1 MQIRNYRL
9 LLAII
14 VGLFAYG
21 VQMNPVSASESDYSI
36 NSGIPKA
43 TLVIGSDR
51 LRGRIDIGNSRFRS
65 VGQLT
70 QAQVMVQN
78 MTETRYTLEYKFDWE
93 DNQGFQVDSLNS
105 WHRFTLTAGEART
118 FTSTGKVPDAKNI
131 MFTVRLPD
139 DAFIES
145 EKQEKIQEIHD
156 TTEPT
161 QDERR

>member
-1 MQIRNYRL
+1 MQIQSCRV
-9 LLAII
+9 LAAIFFGFY
-14 VGLFAYG
+14 VYG
-21 VQMNPVSASESDYSI
+21 CQASPASTSESVREIDY
-36 NSGIPKA
+36 GAPRA
-43 TLVIGSDR
+43 TLVVGSDQ
-51 LRGRIDIGNSRFRS
+51 LRGRVDVGNSRFRS

-93 DNQGFQVDSLNS
+93 DSQGFQVDSVNS
-105 WHRFTLTAGEART
+105 WHRFTLTPGEART

-145 EKQEKIQEIHD
+145 EKQEKIQEMNS
-156 TTEPT
+156 TT
-161 QDERR
+161 QGERK